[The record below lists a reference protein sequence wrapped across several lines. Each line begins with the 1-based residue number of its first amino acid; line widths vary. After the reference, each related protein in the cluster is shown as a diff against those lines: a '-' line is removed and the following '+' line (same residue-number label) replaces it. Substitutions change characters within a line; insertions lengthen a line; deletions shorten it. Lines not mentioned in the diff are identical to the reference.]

1 MNVRLLDNA
10 LPACRLETW
19 HTVFIY
25 SPDDMQVTDTNIAF
39 DPAADT
45 SAKEISLGE
54 AAEIIRN
61 LTEVPALEQIREWF
75 SSLALRQR
83 DYERYRLFAARKYAR
98 NLVARSSFAEM
109 LMLCWRSGQRTP
121 IHDHGGS
128 VGVVM
133 VCEGLLTETMFEHVP
148 EGRVRPYNTYRWG
161 PGSITGADVPD
172 VHQLLNLQP
181 AGRDM
186 VTLHCYAPPLSV
198 LNTYSPRS
206 SRVGRW
212 REGYF
217 TGGAGI

>member
-1 MNVRLLDNA
+1 MQVSDTN
-10 LPACRLETW
+10 
-19 HTVFIY
+19 TVFEPV
-25 SPDDMQVTDTNIAF
+25 SDS
-39 DPAADT
+39 
-45 SAKEISLGE
+45 SAGEISLAE
-54 AAEIIRN
+54 AAEIINN
-61 LTEVPALEQIREWF
+61 LKAVPTLDQIKEIF
-75 SSLALRQR
+75 STLLLRQR
-83 DYERYRLFAARKYAR
+83 DYESYRLFTARKYAR
-98 NLVARSSFAEM
+98 NLVARSSFAEL

-133 VCEGLLTETMFEHVP
+133 VCEGLLTETMFEHAP
-148 EGRVRPYNTYRWG
+148 AGRVRPYNTYRWG

-172 VHQLLNLQP
+172 IHQLLNLQP
-181 AGRDM
+181 EGRDM